1 MCRWFDSIHHHKG
14 RKPIKDQNMKAADDT
29 FKFERVLLIDDNDI
43 DNFIN
48 ERMITTNLFSKEV
61 IIKNS
66 AESALLFLKENDGN
80 DSVMPQLIFLD
91 LNMPVMDG
99 FGFLAEFEKLSENIR
114 KNAKVIVLSSSISPE
129 DINRASTNPYVV
141 KYVNK
146 PLNE

>member
-1 MCRWFDSIHHHKG
+1 
-14 RKPIKDQNMKAADDT
+14 MKTVDNT
-29 FKFERVLLIDDNDI
+29 FKFQRVLLIDDNDI

-48 ERMITTNLFSKEV
+48 ERMITTNQFSKEV
-61 IIKNS
+61 IVKNS
-66 AESALLFLKENDGN
+66 AEAALQYLKDNEGN
-80 DSVMPQLIFLD
+80 ADLLPELIFLD

-99 FGFLAEFEKLSENIR
+99 FGFLAEFEKFSEVIR

-146 PLNE
+146 PLNEKYLEAINF

>member
-1 MCRWFDSIHHHKG
+1 
-14 RKPIKDQNMKAADDT
+14 MKSADDT

-48 ERMITTNLFSKEV
+48 ERMITTNMFSKTV

-66 AESALLFLKENDGN
+66 AEAALQFLKDNEANE
-80 DSVMPQLIFLD
+80 SAMPQLIFLD

-99 FGFLAEFEKLSENIR
+99 FGFLEEFEKLSERVR

-129 DINRASTNPYVV
+129 DINRASTNQYVV

-146 PLNE
+146 PLNEKYLEAINF

>member
-1 MCRWFDSIHHHKG
+1 
-14 RKPIKDQNMKAADDT
+14 MKTADDT

-48 ERMITTNLFSKEV
+48 ERMITTNLFAQEV

-66 AESALLFLKENDGN
+66 AEAALQYLRDNQGN
-80 DSVMPQLIFLD
+80 TAVLPELIFLD

-99 FGFLAEFEKLSENIR
+99 FGFLTEFEKLSEEIR

-146 PLNE
+146 PLNEKYLEAINF

>member
-1 MCRWFDSIHHHKG
+1 
-14 RKPIKDQNMKAADDT
+14 MKNAENT

-48 ERMITTNLFSKEV
+48 ERMITTNMFSKTV

-66 AESALLFLKENDGN
+66 AESALKFLKDNEGN
-80 DSVMPQLIFLD
+80 EAEMPQLIFLD

-99 FGFLAEFEKLSENIR
+99 FGFLEEFEKLSSKVRE
-114 KNAKVIVLSSSISPE
+114 NAKVIVLSSSISPE
-129 DINRASTNPYVV
+129 DINRASTNQYVV

-146 PLNE
+146 PLNEKYLEAINF